1 MTGPELRA
9 IRHRLGLSQQAFAQR
24 MGTVQGHIGD
34 MELERR
40 PILTATAA
48 KARSFIEVPTT
59 NKLCGWCLCV
69 IAHGI
74 CGCREAA

>member
-9 IRHRLGLSQQAFAQR
+9 IRHLLGLTQHAFAER
-24 MGTVQGHIGD
+24 IGTVQGHIGD

-48 KARSFIEVPTT
+48 KAQSLIEVPTHM
-59 NKLCGWCLCV
+59 CGRCLCI